1 MSGIN
6 TLLQTLIGTRLPTV
20 MNASFAFVV
29 PVLSIARGFDSN
41 DFPTNHQ
48 VGGPNLLSLKTIL
61 SVIFIHAP
69 CRVTGMLCGVMV
81 LLRID

>member
-29 PVLSIARGFDSN
+29 PVLSIAKEIESN
-41 DFPTNHQ
+41 NFLNDHE
-48 VGGPNLLSLKTIL
+48 V
-61 SVIFIHAP
+61 
-69 CRVTGMLCGVMV
+69 
-81 LLRID
+81 